1 MSPASRR
8 SLIADAV
15 LAVTLAVIA
24 TVSTSQVWQEQ
35 PDRVKPDTLA
45 YTLVAVAALSLTV
58 RRRWPLVSLAVTVVA
73 SSTYLIIGYPFG
85 PALVSTLFAVYA
97 VASRLPIRVAAPAS
111 AVALVVLLTHNVVR
125 PELPGQVPLLGGMI
139 IGAAWVVVPFAL
151 GVVVRQSRESVAR
164 QRADLARRHADEE
177 RLRIAQEVH
186 DVVGHGLA
194 AIRMQAEIALH
205 VLPQRPEQAKA
216 ALTVISHT
224 SKEALDEL
232 RATLAV
238 VRRGDG
244 GRSPRPGLNQLDALV
259 ARVTGAGVPVRVE
272 VGGDPRDLPAA
283 VNLVAYRIVQ
293 ESLTNVLRHA
303 RSATATVHLGYGS
316 DVLDIEVTDTGGGPA
331 SGGRDGQGADGHG
344 IAGMRERAEAV
355 GGSLDAGRRAGGG
368 WRVAA
373 RLPFQGG
380 SE

>member
-1 MSPASRR
+1 
-8 SLIADAV
+8 
-15 LAVTLAVIA
+15 
-24 TVSTSQVWQEQ
+24 
-35 PDRVKPDTLA
+35 
-45 YTLVAVAALSLTV
+45 
-58 RRRWPLVSLAVTVVA
+58 LVSLAVTA
-73 SSTYLIIGYPFG
+73 AATSTYLIIGYPFG
-85 PALVSTLFAVYA
+85 PALISTLFAVYA

-111 AVALVVLLTHNVVR
+111 AAALVVLLVHNVVR
-125 PELPGQVPLLGGMI
+125 PELPGQVPLLGAMI

-151 GVVVRQSRESVAR
+151 GVVVRQTRESVAR
-164 QRADLARRHADEE
+164 QRADLARRYADEE

-205 VLPQRPEQAKA
+205 VLPQRPEQAEA
-216 ALTVISHT
+216 ALTVISQT

-238 VRRGDG
+238 VRRGDD

-259 ARVTGAGVPVRVE
+259 ARVSGAGVPVRVE
-272 VGGDPRDLPAA
+272 VSGNPRDLPAA

-303 RSATATVHLGYGS
+303 RSAMATVHLGYGS
-316 DVLDIEVTDTGGGPA
+316 DVLDIEVTDTGGGTISA
-331 SGGRDGQGADGHG
+331 GRDGRGADGHG